1 MMSVSR
7 SFTQLDSAMIGM
19 TIPTNNAALNLHT
32 FDITGLLLKG
42 NKRASK
48 PEATVTGFRSSDRSV
63 TSLETYTYLAEVN
76 LVMQRAAY
84 PWGSVTDTFSRLAAH
99 PILGQ
104 KSNTFS
110 ARCNRKAEKTHEFFR
125 RKLAGLTPS
134 P

>member
-63 TSLETYTYLAEVN
+63 TSLETYASLPEAD
-76 LVMQRAAY
+76 LVVRRSSIPGEPLQIRSQDW
-84 PWGSVTDTFSRLAAH
+84 PRTQSWG
-99 PILGQ
+99 
-104 KSNTFS
+104 KSLIP
-110 ARCNRKAEKTHEFFR
+110 FR
-125 RKLAGLTPS
+125 RVATGKLKKRTNFFAANWPD
-134 P
+134 